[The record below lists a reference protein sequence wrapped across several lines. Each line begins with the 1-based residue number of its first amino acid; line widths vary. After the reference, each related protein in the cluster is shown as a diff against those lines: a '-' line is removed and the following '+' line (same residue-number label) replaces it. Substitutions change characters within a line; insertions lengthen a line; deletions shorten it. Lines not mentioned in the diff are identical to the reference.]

1 MKKIG
6 FGIITLVAVLAVSG
20 VVGAEGVA
28 RYPSTVL
35 PSGQT
40 VVVPDKAVDNSPVL
54 EKVLFVHYKGDK
66 VFAKPSW
73 AGGGKGETQCYDF
86 LAKGTYWKELPVS
99 YVVHPD
105 LEAVVSGA
113 MFASAETW
121 DAETS
126 QELFFDVYTLDASST
141 WDGDPGDV
149 PDGKNEL
156 LFGNYASDGVIAV
169 TVVWGYFSGPPQ
181 TRKIT
186 EFDILFDT
194 DYVWGNAD
202 LDSGVMDLA
211 NIATHELGHGV
222 GLADIY
228 NSACSTVTMY
238 GYSVEGETN
247 KRSLEPADVKGL
259 QEMYGA

>member
-1 MKKIG
+1 MKKLSLSIV
-6 FGIITLVAVLAVSG
+6 TLVVVLAASG

-28 RYPSTVL
+28 RNLATVL
-35 PSGQT
+35 SSGQT
-40 VVVPDKAVDNSPVL
+40 VVVPDKAADNSPVL
-54 EKVLFVHYKGDK
+54 EKVVFVHYKGDK
-66 VFAKPSW
+66 AFAKPPSI
-73 AGGGKGETQCYDF
+73 GGGKGETQCYGF
-86 LAKGTYWKELPVS
+86 LAKGTYWKGLPVS

-105 LEAVVSGA
+105 LEVASGTI
-113 MFASAETW
+113 FTSAETW
-121 DAETS
+121 DAATS
-126 QELFFDVYTLDASST
+126 KELFSDVYTVDSTAT
-141 WDGDPGDV
+141 WDGDI
-149 PDGKNEL
+149 PDGRNEL
-156 LFGNYASDGVIAV
+156 VFGNYNREGVIAV
-169 TVVWGYFSGPPQ
+169 TVVWGYFSGPPSLRQ
-181 TRKIT
+181 IT

-202 LDSGVMDLA
+202 SDSSVMDLA

-228 NSACSTVTMY
+228 TGACSAVTMY